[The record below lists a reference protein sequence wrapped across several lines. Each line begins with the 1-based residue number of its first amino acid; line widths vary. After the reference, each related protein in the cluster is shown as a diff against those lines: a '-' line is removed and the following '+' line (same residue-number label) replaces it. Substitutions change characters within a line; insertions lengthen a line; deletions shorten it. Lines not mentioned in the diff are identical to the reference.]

1 MMANE
6 VETLRSATKLKGF
19 LVGQRNPLTRL
30 LRAVPW
36 GNVLWFLL
44 GWVLMLLV
52 PPEEEAPKP
61 PESAEHA
68 RRRDGAQ

>member
-1 MMANE
+1 MQ
-6 VETLRSATKLKGF
+6 TSTKLRDF
-19 LVGQRNPLTRL
+19 LVGQGNALTRL

-44 GWVLMLLV
+44 GWVLMLLI
-52 PPEEEAPKP
+52 PLEEEAPSP
-61 PESAEHA
+61 TESAEHA